1 MIPKSGFAFVQ
12 FENEQAANDAI
23 SNESGK
29 MYYGRK
35 IGMIE
40 FNICSDKIFCYK

>member
-1 MIPKSGFAFVQ
+1 MCTISGMIPKSGFAFVQ

-35 IGMIE
+35 IGMIVQ
-40 FNICSDKIFCYK
+40 YLLR